1 MPSMEP
7 ALQRRWAGLPEPE
20 RESKGSRA
28 EGASLTQVVGLGREL
43 RTRTVAGLLEKQ
55 SV

>member
-7 ALQRRWAGLPEPE
+7 ALQRQWAGLPE